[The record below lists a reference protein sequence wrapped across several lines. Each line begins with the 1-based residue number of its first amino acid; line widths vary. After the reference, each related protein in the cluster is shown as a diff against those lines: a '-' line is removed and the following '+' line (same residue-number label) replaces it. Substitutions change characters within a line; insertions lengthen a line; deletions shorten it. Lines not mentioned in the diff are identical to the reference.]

1 MRDLNIFDLKRAL
14 PRMSWSTENLYN
26 LCRRSYPSD
35 IPGKKA
41 LNFDNTGDSL
51 FKQRWASKRAVR
63 AYHGDYIPEKKFKR
77 WYLPDNIPDVR
88 PRKTVL
94 GDDKNVLEEFAGRK
108 KAIEERYAE
117 EEEEY
122 GMAPV
127 GSLMFSELERRID
140 SVVFRS
146 CFASSIYEARHLV
159 IGGNVLLNGQRH
171 TNSNTRLAPGDM
183 ISVDPKAVRFFWK
196 PNGKY
201 ADDVNANE
209 PDKDSLTP
217 FTLPLYASPWLY
229 VPAYIEPNFATCSA
243 VYVRHPTARPGYSE
257 IPSPYDAD
265 GDVVRLAWEWYV
277 KRRPRIRSQTRL
289 ASRPEDRNFDS
300 SDIQLMKERKA
311 LRKAAAK
318 RAAATSGMIR

>member
-1 MRDLNIFDLKRAL
+1 MRDLNIFDFKRAL
-14 PRMSWSTENLYN
+14 PRMSWSTENLFN
-26 LCRRSYPSD
+26 LCRRTYPSD
-35 IPGKKA
+35 IPQRKA
-41 LNFDNTGDSL
+41 LRFDSTSDSL

-77 WYLPDNIPDVR
+77 WYLPTNIPDVR
-88 PRKTVL
+88 PQKTVL
-94 GDDKNVLEEFAGRK
+94 GDDKTALEKFAGRK
-108 KAIEERYAE
+108 KAVDDRYEEDE
-117 EEEEY
+117 EAR

-140 SVVFRS
+140 TVVFRS

-159 IGGNVLLNGQRH
+159 IGGHVLLNGQRH

-183 ISVDPKAVRFFWK
+183 ISVDPKAIRFFWK
-196 PNGKY
+196 PHGKF
-201 ADDVNANE
+201 ADEVNANE
-209 PDKDSLTP
+209 SDKDLTP
-217 FTLPLYASPWLY
+217 FTLPLYASPWIY

-257 IPSPYDAD
+257 IPSPFDAD

-300 SDIQLMKERKA
+300 TDIQLLKERKA

-318 RAAATSGMIR
+318 RAAASSGVLQQ